1 MVFYRRFKKPPEF
14 AYTTPPLLT
23 VRPRTCLADGEPA
36 IFHRWAEEDKG
47 LLKINAFTMP
57 DEQAALHRRFTDTGV
72 VPNCCSVET
81 LRNCFAL
88 VEYPDGS
95 VGRVKPELIRFTDR
109 QEAEN
114 GKE

>member
-1 MVFYRRFKKPPEF
+1 MTFYRRFKKPPGFEPT
-14 AYTTPPLLT
+14 ATPIPT
-23 VRPRTCLADGEPA
+23 SPRPCLADGEPA
-36 IFHRWAEEDKG
+36 IFHRWAEEDKD

-109 QEAEN
+109 QED
-114 GKE
+114 